1 MVGTLLNPLL
11 KTKFEGGLTH
21 HMDDDR
27 RHFWYVVVYVKTSGM
42 MGMILAWLLYEMM
55 HTCSLS
61 VHGC

>member
-1 MVGTLLNPLL
+1 
-11 KTKFEGGLTH
+11 
-21 HMDDDR
+21 
-27 RHFWYVVVYVKTSGM
+27 VYVKTSGM